1 MAKNNNLKT
10 AKKNKNDEFYTLME
24 DIEKEL
30 RFYTKSFEGK
40 VVYCNCD
47 DYQQSNFYKYF
58 YYNFHYLKLKK
69 LICTGYKADNN
80 GLYAIYDGV
89 TEVTGKLKGN
99 GDFRSEECI
108 EYLKQ
113 ADVVVTNPP
122 FSLFRQYVKQL
133 MDYDKKFIIIGN
145 QNAITYK
152 EIFQLIKDNKIWL
165 GTISNKTMEFNIP
178 MSYEKWS
185 RIEDNKKYAKLGSI
199 SWFTNVPYVYER
211 KPLILTKS
219 YYDNTSAYP
228 KYDNYDAI
236 NVDKTCDIPMDYD
249 GVMGVPITF
258 LDKYCPTQFEIIGL
272 MSGAKDSSLING
284 NDGRAKFYING
295 KGVYARILI
304 KKKDDLTPIPAQ
316 FEILG
321 LAADKRDENPLWI
334 KGKETYLDEKHKKF
348 VGMVLNGKATYA
360 RIIIKKVS

>member
-1 MAKNNNLKT
+1 MKKNSNLHTAKT
-10 AKKNKNDEFYTLME
+10 AKNDEFYTLME
-24 DIEKEL
+24 DVEKEL
-30 RFYTKSFEGK
+30 RFYTEYFEGK

-69 LICTGYKADNN
+69 LICTGYKADDN
-80 GLYAIYDGV
+80 GLYAIYDGEIE
-89 TEVTGKLKGN
+89 TTGKLNGD

-133 MDYDKKFIIIGN
+133 MDYGKKFIIIGN

-152 EIFQLIKDNKIWL
+152 EIFQLIKDNKIWMGCSL
-165 GTISNKTMEFNIP
+165 NGTKCSFGVPE
-178 MSYEKWS
+178 SYNGNNVY
-185 RIEDNKKYAKLGSI
+185 IDNGKRMGKINNAC
-199 SWFTNVPYVYER
+199 WFTNVPYLYER

-219 YYDNTSAYP
+219 YYDNPSAYP
-228 KYDNYDAI
+228 KFDNFDAI
-236 NVDKTCDIPMDYD
+236 NVDKVADIPMDYD
-249 GVMGVPITF
+249 GIIGLPITF
-258 LDKYCPTQFEIIGL
+258 LYKYNPTQFEIIKFRKGDDDKDLSVNGKTPYFRILIKKKDDLTPTPTQFEIIGL

-304 KKKDDLTPIPAQ
+304 RKIRK
-316 FEILG
+316 
-321 LAADKRDENPLWI
+321 
-334 KGKETYLDEKHKKF
+334 
-348 VGMVLNGKATYA
+348 
-360 RIIIKKVS
+360 